1 MGELVSNSQSAFLKS
16 RCMHG
21 NSTDFTFVGG
31 FACCLHRKKKPA
43 MLIKSWTSRAHSIRY
58 LGSTYLLELLQRL
71 AFLGE
76 MARLDLVVAPHRIV
90 SNPPEQ

>member
-1 MGELVSNSQSAFLKS
+1 VLSASQEKTSYANKKLDFAQAFDS
-16 RCMHG
+16 VFG
-21 NSTDFTFVGG
+21 ST
-31 FACCLHRKKKPA
+31 R
-43 MLIKSWTSRAHSIRY
+43 HSIRY